1 MQNKIYDRPL
11 VEKLGVKAGH
21 KITVLG
27 IDDEAFVDELQ
38 ACKADVR
45 SRLRAESDLIFYGAD
60 TFKDL
65 ERLQDLRGYIKPDG
79 AIWVVRR
86 KGAEAT
92 IKDTDVINAGLDAQM
107 VDNKIASFSDT
118 QAAMRLVIRIRD
130 RPTLEVG

>member
-11 VEKLGVKAGH
+11 AEKLGVKAGH

-38 ACKADVR
+38 SRKADVR

-60 TFKDL
+60 NFKDL
-65 ERLQDLRGYIKPDG
+65 KRLQDLRGYIKPDG

-92 IKDTDVINAGLDAQM
+92 IKDTDVINAGLDAHM

-130 RPTLEVG
+130 RPALEVG

>member
-1 MQNKIYDRPL
+1 MQDKIYDRPL
-11 VEKLGVKAGH
+11 AEKLGVKPGF

-38 ACKADVR
+38 HRKADVR

-60 TFKDL
+60 TYKDL

-92 IKDTDVINAGLDAQM
+92 LKETDVINAGIDAHM
-107 VDNKIASFSDT
+107 VDNKIASFSDS
-118 QAAMRLVIRIRD
+118 QAAMRLVIRIKD
-130 RPTLEVG
+130 RPPLKVG

>member
-1 MQNKIYDRPL
+1 MQDKIYDRPL
-11 VEKLGVKAGH
+11 AEKLGVKPGF

-38 ACKADVR
+38 HRKADVR

-60 TFKDL
+60 TYKDL

-86 KGAEAT
+86 KGPQAALKE
-92 IKDTDVINAGLDAQM
+92 TDIINAGLDAQM
-107 VDNKIASFSDT
+107 VDNKVASFSET
-118 QAAMRLVIRIRD
+118 EAAMRLVIRVRD
-130 RPTLEVG
+130 RPPMEAG